1 MTCPDKYDLQIASI
15 PLQQT
20 HGLVC
25 DWSKGGAGLKVEASN
40 ELKSSKVSTKGDYGV
55 RDANDFFRIVQTDWS
70 EGGGQTTYDR
80 EADSENAFWS
90 SRHIDTSKVGSF
102 TIGPAAA
109 TSAQTN
115 ALPDICAALNYYLV
129 CAWNTTPFLKYSHDN
144 VTWASCGGSSMPASA
159 PTSLCSD
166 GKYVYAAAD
175 RVWRGST
182 VNWELF
188 TSDSEV
194 GIKYVAF
201 TAGILYGAK
210 GDADTQAT
218 IGWFNGAG
226 AYTDISPELGSAFNA
241 VGTTFGLV
249 ASGNYVFWGVTNGV
263 TTKLY
268 KVMYAGGATK
278 DTFEEVCAFPSGFVG
293 ASLYSY
299 LGDIYVGGH
308 FDGTADT
315 LGVGAIYT
323 VIGGSPALLTEVGTD
338 KTKDNRV
345 LSMCAYERNLYF
357 VATGEVWRWD
367 LRYGGYSHWAG
378 PVNSTP
384 LLSYLNIVW
393 IGDWA
398 CNAIPG
404 TGAEKDL
411 QGGAATIHG
420 PDDASVS
427 DPSAAIESGA
437 LRVTVNGRNAWLQYE
452 AEHGTSDGGTDN
464 ISDVTGTTVEVLI
477 PAAFFTPWLW
487 SLKYPTFRFGLNGS
501 VKGIYLR
508 VWYNA
513 GSVWS
518 CGLYSGNLRTN
529 MDTLLGTCSI
539 SIAAH
544 TLRLTLKGS
553 SAKFYCDGVLK
564 MSKTATKAASP
575 TKTVW
580 MRTSSPSTG
589 DQDAIYSSLVNEMR
603 WSDDGAY
610 DKRESQTISGVGLA
624 CAQDAVWAACTGV
637 GVMKSDPSAYY
648 VPSEPDEAA
657 ELVSSQSAGAMP
669 TIDKYFRAIHVQLDG
684 ALPTDC
690 TVTVEGTIDG
700 SSFEGQDVTPL
711 DALGDDTESLR
722 VFNID
727 IIGKNIVYKVHLTGT
742 AELAPVVNEVAVL
755 FKPMPKTPKTYTYFV
770 RCWDSVESRV
780 PGQEWDEDARTVAD
794 FIEDIANTV
803 VTVERPGRPAFYG
816 NVEGIEYLEAP
827 PSGRA
832 GGREGLYS
840 LSIRSLG
847 ETAEAV
853 AAGPVG
859 PPHGPPHPVF

>member
-1 MTCPDKYDLQIASI
+1 MSCPDKYDLQITSI

-90 SRHIDTSKVGSF
+90 SRHIDNSKVGSF
-102 TIGPAAA
+102 TIGPASS
-109 TSAQTN
+109 TSDQTN
-115 ALPDICAALNYYLV
+115 ALPDICAALSTYLV
-129 CAWNTTPFLKYSHDN
+129 CAWNAAPFLKYSHDN
-144 VTWASCGGSSMPASA
+144 VTWTSCSGTMPASP

-166 GKYVYAAAD
+166 GKYVYAAANG
-175 RVWRGST
+175 VWRGST
-182 VNWELF
+182 TNWALF
-188 TSDSEV
+188 TAET
-194 GIKYVAF
+194 GIDYVAF

-210 GDADTQAT
+210 DDTSTTAKL
-218 IGWFNGAG
+218 GWFSGAG
-226 AYTDISPELGSAFNA
+226 AYTDLSPLAGSAFNA
-241 VGTTFGLV
+241 AGTTFGLV
-249 ASGNYVFWGVTNGV
+249 ASGNYVYWGVTNGV

-268 KVMYAGGATK
+268 KCMYGGGATK

-299 LGDIYVGGH
+299 LGDVYVGGH
-308 FDGTADT
+308 FDGTATD
-315 LGVGAIYT
+315 LGIGAIYA
-323 VIGGSPALLTEVGTD
+323 VIADSPALLTEVGTD
-338 KTKDNRV
+338 KTLDNRV

-357 VATGEVWRWD
+357 VSAGEVWRWD

-378 PVNSTP
+378 PVQSTP
-384 LLSYLNIVW
+384 LVSYLSIVW

-404 TGAEKDL
+404 TGAEKNL
-411 QGGAATIHG
+411 QGGAATIHS

-427 DPSAAIESGA
+427 DPSAAILNGA
-437 LRVTVNGRNAWLQYE
+437 VKVTVNGRNAWLQYE
-452 AEHGTSDGGTDN
+452 AEHGTDAGGTLLISDG
-464 ISDVTGTTVEVLI
+464 TGTTLEVLT
-477 PAAFFTPWLW
+477 PANLLTPWMY
-487 SLKYPTFRFGLNGS
+487 SLAYPTFRFGLNGS
-501 VKGIYLR
+501 SKCIYLR
-508 VWYNA
+508 VWYHS

-529 MDTLLGTCSI
+529 MDTLLGLCTI

-544 TLRLTLKGS
+544 TLRLTLKGT

-564 MSKTATKAASP
+564 MSKTATAAASP
-575 TKTVW
+575 AKTVW

-589 DQDAIYSSLVNEMR
+589 DQDAIYSSLVNQMR

-610 DKRESQTISGVGLA
+610 DKRESQTITGVGLA
-624 CAQDAVWAACTGV
+624 CAQDAVWASCSGV

-657 ELVSSQSAGAMP
+657 ELVSSQSAGSMP
-669 TIDKYFRAIHVQLDG
+669 TVEKYFRAIHVQLDG
-684 ALPTDC
+684 VLPTGC
-690 TVTVEGTIDG
+690 TVAVDGTIDG
-700 SSFEGQDVTPL
+700 NAFSGSDVTPL
-711 DALGDDTESLR
+711 DALGDDTASLR
-722 VFNID
+722 IFNVD
-727 IIGKNIVYKVHLTGT
+727 IIGKNIVYRVHITGT
-742 AELAPVVNEVAVL
+742 AELAPVVSEVAVL

-770 RCWDSVESRV
+770 RCWDAVESRL
-780 PGQEWDEDARTVAD
+780 PGHEWDEDARTVAD
-794 FIEDIANTV
+794 FLEDIANTV

-827 PSGRA
+827 PSDRS

-840 LSIRSLG
+840 LTIRSLG
-847 ETAEAV
+847 ETDAV
-853 AAGPVG
+853 TPTGPVG
-859 PPHGPPHPVF
+859 SIEPGGPPLPHF